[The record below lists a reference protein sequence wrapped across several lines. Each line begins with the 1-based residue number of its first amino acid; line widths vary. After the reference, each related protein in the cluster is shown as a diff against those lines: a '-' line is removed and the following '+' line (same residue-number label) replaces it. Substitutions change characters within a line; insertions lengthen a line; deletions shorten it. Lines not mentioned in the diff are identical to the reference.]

1 MSLLKGT
8 ILVTGSN
15 GGLGSN
21 IVSKIVNSPEF
32 SRYYYGIYTVR
43 TAESAGVVRRILS
56 SGPQTHQHDVV
67 ALDLGR
73 LESVR
78 QVANDINRRVANN
91 ELPPI
96 RALILNAG
104 YQEQTTQTFSPDG
117 FDMSFQA
124 NYLSHWLLTLKLLQG
139 LDAQR
144 GRVVIVGSWTHDA
157 ADKRNRTQGLYD
169 GAQWKT
175 MFHDTE
181 SLAKGTWSPPEDSPT
196 VASGMRRYGA
206 GKLCEVMMMHELQ
219 QRLNQDSSLS
229 NISVLAVDPG
239 AMATSITKRGG
250 WLMRVLLMKILMP
263 LLAPIALWLDPNG
276 ILRSPAKSAGD
287 VLRAAFD
294 TEALGEHPKEL
305 YLDGSQISRSGAEA
319 REPKKREMLWK
330 DSVVLG
336 KLDEKETVLEKWN

>member
-32 SRYYYGIYTVR
+32 SQYYYGIYTVR
-43 TAESAGVVRRILS
+43 TAESADVVKRILS

-78 QVANDINRRVANN
+78 QVANDINRRVADGK
-91 ELPPI
+91 LPPI

-104 YQEQTTQTFSPDG
+104 YQEHTTQTFSPDG

-144 GRVVIVGSWTHDA
+144 GRVVVVGSWTH
-157 ADKRNRTQGLYD
+157 
-169 GAQWKT
+169 
-175 MFHDTE
+175 E
-181 SLAKGTWSPPEDSPT
+181 
-196 VASGMRRYGA
+196 
-206 GKLCEVMMMHELQ
+206 
-219 QRLNQDSSLS
+219 
-229 NISVLAVDPG
+229 
-239 AMATSITKRGG
+239 
-250 WLMRVLLMKILMP
+250 
-263 LLAPIALWLDPNG
+263 
-276 ILRSPAKSAGD
+276 
-287 VLRAAFD
+287 
-294 TEALGEHPKEL
+294 
-305 YLDGSQISRSGAEA
+305 
-319 REPKKREMLWK
+319 
-330 DSVVLG
+330 
-336 KLDEKETVLEKWN
+336 